1 MSEEKG
7 LKRTWN
13 SIKYWW
19 AFEGGEEFV
28 LVCGGIVF
36 GCAGGWLMGYSRGLH
51 EANEKGVTPALEL
64 SKELFVDLLK
74 EQAKN
79 GGVENE

>member
-7 LKRTWN
+7 IKRAWS
-13 SIKYWW
+13 SIKYWL

-36 GCAGGWLMGYSRGLH
+36 GCACGWLMGYSKGIDRM
-51 EANEKGVTPALEL
+51 NEKVAAPAIEL
-64 SKELFVDLLK
+64 SKELFVELLK

-79 GGVENE
+79 GGAENE